1 MCQAY
6 IGVIKSIVNGLVFNC
21 SSPHAHTSKQL
32 VEIEES
38 EPEFS
43 EEEEKEKEKEDKV
56 ISFRGTQGEEEKAEK
71 AEVVCS
77 HFQLLYK
84 QSDHIWMR
92 VCM

>member
-1 MCQAY
+1 M
-6 IGVIKSIVNGLVFNC
+6 FNC
-21 SSPHAHTSKQL
+21 SSPHAHTPKQL

-43 EEEEKEKEKEDKV
+43 EEEEKDKEDKV
-56 ISFRGTQGEEEKAEK
+56 ISFCGTQGEEEKAEK
-71 AEVVCS
+71 AEAVCS
-77 HFQLLYK
+77 HFQLLYE